1 MQASHPGFR
10 GDKPHGFAFYHG
22 PVLLLNR
29 TREPFLRFITGKP
42 VLYDKSVITCSPD
55 TSKHMKDA
63 KKPICF
69 AGFVF
74 GICAA
79 LLLSSCSDTPMS
91 ARVPPAQNDETVW
104 EGKKLREWR
113 RDLRG
118 FRNVQKC
125 AAASAALTR
134 AGSLAVDGLS
144 KDVNDGSVFFVN
156 VWAAQSLYKIGPDA
170 KEALPALQTAVA
182 TAQENGKSHT
192 GWRNFE
198 PWGRAAIVSICGES
212 GDHIS
217 KIALFLQDS
226 DGLVKINA
234 CRALGQ
240 LGPRAQS
247 ALPALNRA
255 KQDNDKSVRECASE
269 AISAIESGR

>member
-1 MQASHPGFR
+1 
-10 GDKPHGFAFYHG
+10 
-22 PVLLLNR
+22 
-29 TREPFLRFITGKP
+29 
-42 VLYDKSVITCSPD
+42 
-55 TSKHMKDA
+55 MKDSSSL
-63 KKPICF
+63 IRLT
-69 AGFVF
+69 GFF
-74 GICAA
+74 WGICVL

-91 ARVPPAQNDETVW
+91 ARVPQAQNDDAVW
-104 EGKKLREWR
+104 EGKKLQEWR
-113 RDLRG
+113 WDLRG

-125 AAASAALTR
+125 AAASAALGR
-134 AGSLAVDGLS
+134 AGKLAVDGLS

-156 VWAAQSLYKIGPDA
+156 VWAAQSLCKIGPDA

-182 TAQENGKSHT
+182 TAQEQGKSHM

-198 PWGRAAIVSICGES
+198 PWGRAAIVLVGGDS
-212 GDHIS
+212 GDHIQ

-240 LGPRAQS
+240 LGARAQT

-255 KQDNDKSVRECASE
+255 KQDADKSVRECASE
-269 AISAIESGR
+269 AISAIERAQ